1 MDLLGGLL
9 KARGIDTISV
19 VVDRLSK
26 YAHFLALA
34 HPYTAREVAE
44 LFVKEIVTLRGFP
57 KSIVTDRDRLFMS
70 HFWTKLC
77 KSAGT
82 KLRYSTAYHP

>member
-1 MDLLGGLL
+1 M
-9 KARGIDTISV
+9 KARGINTISV

-44 LFVKEIVTLRGFP
+44 LFVKEIVRLHGFP
-57 KSIVTDRDRLFMS
+57 KCIVTDRDRLFMS
-70 HFWTKLC
+70 HFWTKLF